1 MAAVERKVFARKP
14 FKYAG
19 QDLDRGEILTLRAT
33 PRDEQLLGLRYLAP
47 FVSND
52 HSVFQCDG
60 CGRQFITEL
69 HRIGH
74 RQKKGGCMS
83 AEQKMTNADIADLLE
98 IDPEK
103 LKMPDDKPFSVDET
117 TETL

>member
-1 MAAVERKVFARKP
+1 MAVERKVFARKP

-33 PRDEQLLGLRYLAP
+33 PRDEQLLSLRYLAP
-47 FVSND
+47 FVSSE

-60 CGRQFITEL
+60 CGRQFISEM
-69 HRIGH
+69 HRRGH
-74 RQKKGGCMS
+74 QKKSTCI
-83 AEQKMTNADIADLLE
+83 AVEQEMTKADTADLLE
-98 IDPEK
+98 IDLNK
-103 LKMPDDKPFSVDET
+103 LKMPDDRPHQVDQT

>member
-1 MAAVERKVFARKP
+1 MAVERKVFARKP

-33 PRDEQLLGLRYLAP
+33 PRDEQLLGLGYLSP
-47 FVSND
+47 FKTND

-60 CGRQFITEL
+60 CGRQFITEI
-69 HRIGH
+69 HRGQH
-74 RQKKGGCMS
+74 QKKSTCP
-83 AEQKMTNADIADLLE
+83 AVEQEMTKADTADLLGV
-98 IDPEK
+98 DPEK
-103 LKMPDDKPFSVDET
+103 LKMPDDSPFSVDQT